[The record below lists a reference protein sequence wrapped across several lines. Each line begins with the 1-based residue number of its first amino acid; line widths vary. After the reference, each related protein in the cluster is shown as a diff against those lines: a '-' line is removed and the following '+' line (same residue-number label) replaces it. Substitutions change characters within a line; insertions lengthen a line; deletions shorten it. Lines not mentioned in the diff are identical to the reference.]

1 MKKIGNLLFLLI
13 IGAIITFSCSKENRY
28 SLVRLKSAEDTV
40 SYYLGIY
47 YGSGW
52 KQNQMDSILNNQ
64 AFVKGVNAA
73 FYEDSLPVS
82 MTAIQDYLNNY
93 FMAFQTKQLRSQY
106 KDHIAEN
113 NAFLEDNAKS
123 DSVVT
128 LSSGLQYK
136 ILIAGNGNKPL
147 LTDRVKVKYQG
158 STIDGRVFDSS
169 EQHEGIVEF
178 QVNQLIPG
186 WTEGLQLMP
195 IGSKYR
201 LFIPENLAYSSQ
213 PPQGSGIMPFSVL
226 IFDVEL
232 LEIVQ

>member
-1 MKKIGNLLFLLI
+1 MKKCGNFLILI
-13 IGAIITFSCSKENRY
+13 TVAAMITFSCSKENRY
-28 SLVRLKSAEDTV
+28 SLVRLKTAEDSV

-64 AFVKGVNAA
+64 AFAKGVNAA
-73 FYEDSLPVS
+73 FYNDSLPVS
-82 MTAIQDYLNNY
+82 MMAIQDYLNKY
-93 FMAFQTKQLRSQY
+93 FMEFQNKQLRNQY
-106 KDHIAEN
+106 KDYIAEN
-113 NAFLEDNAKS
+113 KAFLEDNAKN

-128 LSSGLQYK
+128 LPSGLQYK

-147 LTDRVKVKYQG
+147 PTDKVKVKYQG

-201 LFIPENLAYSSQ
+201 LYIPENLAYSSQ

-232 LEIVQ
+232 LEIMQ